1 MNPYFV
7 LSIVVA
13 ALFITTM
20 TAFAQ
25 SQLIFVETSQNSYEE
40 GETIVVS
47 GNVTS
52 IIAETPVTLQIF
64 YEGNLVDIAQVQVAQ
79 DGNYAHTFIAKGP
92 LWQKDGNYIVRA
104 FYGTST
110 IETSFEFYSKQ
121 TLIETTDIFE
131 VDAGSYGTFDVDYTI
146 RGATVK
152 DMIVDS
158 EIFALIVILETDD
171 DGAITLELPRESIDA
186 KKGELDD
193 TFIILIDGV
202 EVPYKEITTNSES
215 RTITIEFEEGDSDI
229 EIIGTFVVP
238 EFGSIVMIILVIG
251 IISTIL
257 VSRKFR
263 LPITKI
269 LLNQILIENHT
280 CL

>member
-1 MNPYFV
+1 MKHYFV
-7 LSIVVA
+7 LSIVIA
-13 ALFITTM
+13 ALFFTTI

-25 SQLIFVETSQNSYEE
+25 GQLIFVKTSQNSYEE

-52 IIAETPVTLQIF
+52 IISGEQVSITIF
-64 YEGNLVDIAQVQVAQ
+64 HGGTLVDIAQIEVAQ
-79 DGNYAHTFIAKGP
+79 DGKYTKTFKAQGP
-92 LWQKDGNYIVRA
+92 LWTKDGKYIIRA
-104 FYGTST
+104 LYGKTT

-121 TLIETTDIFE
+121 ALLETTDIFE
-131 VDAGSYGTFDVDYTI
+131 VDAGSYGTFDIDYTV

-158 EIFALIVILETDD
+158 DIFALIVILETDD
-171 DGAITLELPRESIDA
+171 DGAITLKLPRESIDA
-186 KKGELDD
+186 RIMDDQDD
-193 TFIILIDGV
+193 TFIILIDGI
-202 EVPYKEITTNSES
+202 EVPYREISTNADS

-251 IISTIL
+251 IVSTIL
-257 VSRKFR
+257 LSTKYRI
-263 LPITKI
+263 PIKI
-269 LLNQILIENHT
+269 
-280 CL
+280 